1 MQLKTYLSEVPG
13 KKILVKAKFTV
24 PVQFLNQN
32 NVWENAQCLD
42 ETNRSSIRQLLLSSR
57 A

>member
-1 MQLKTYLSEVPG
+1 MQFKRYLSEVPG
-13 KKILVKAKFTV
+13 KKILARAKLTV

-32 NVWENAQCLD
+32 NVWENSQCLN
-42 ETNRSSIRQLLLSSR
+42 EPNRSSIRQLLLSSQ